1 MWFSLF
7 VTVLILTITFY
18 QGLQGLFSA
27 LINCVLAILSAVLAF
42 GYFEDVYFAFLA
54 DSQPD
59 NGRAIAL
66 MGIFIGSLLVL
77 RIVFDLAVTGNMH
90 FPIQVDRIAG
100 GILGLITALVIV
112 GVLAI
117 GFQLLDFDSSFL
129 GFARYQLVDASSGA
143 PVDFGK
149 PDEKTGIPPDNI
161 ATIDW
166 SNVRQERHNLWFH
179 PDGFTVAL
187 VSHLSDNAFSGR
199 NRFRTA
205 YPDFLGSIHRAKTGI
220 YQGEKNAVPPESM
233 SVSGYSYLKKSPA
246 FKGRKITTSASQAKT
261 KSVTLVPSHRPG
273 QGSQLMVVRIILKS
287 EAADASN
294 VVHFTTEQI
303 RLVARE
309 RAGGRSQEYFPVG
322 MSLPKPEPGVLYYE
336 VAQGEGFARELKES
350 MVEIDFVF
358 EVPENDEF
366 EPLFLEYKQNARVN
380 LDKGLKRD
388 QLRPRTGGA
397 AASPAA
403 GSGGTGA
410 DAGSTQ
416 APPTADGSAGRT
428 MPIKPSAMSQFSNRL
443 PFFRPLT
450 NYQAI
455 SAPQIKGNALAGGR
469 IFAHLDDRWQPLP
482 GNQAAIQSFDVPAG
496 MHLLQLNVNRVRAG
510 SLLGQVMNFARSGV
524 RSFSAVDAG
533 RAQYPAIGAYA
544 MAMEGGRPSFEL
556 IYLNEIERIGGRL
569 PKLERINED
578 NLQNDDVYCFL
589 FLVPSGTKITGMNV
603 GNKFLDMSQDNLV
616 AP

>member
-7 VTVLILTITFY
+7 VTLLILTITFY

-42 GYFEDVYFAFLA
+42 GYYEDVYFTLLVE
-54 DSQPD
+54 SQPE

-66 MGIFIGSLLVL
+66 VGIFISTLLVL
-77 RIVFDLAVTGNMH
+77 RLIFDLVITGHMH
-90 FPIQVDRIAG
+90 FPIQVDRIVG
-100 GILGLITALVIV
+100 GIFGLITALIIV

-117 GFQLLDFDSSFL
+117 GFQLLDFNSCFL
-129 GFARYQLVDASSGA
+129 GFTRYTLVDASSGTA
-143 PVDFGK
+143 VDFGN
-149 PDEKTGIPPDNI
+149 PDPKTDLTPHNV

-166 SNVRQERHNLWFH
+166 TNVRQERHNLWFN

-187 VSHLSDNAFSGR
+187 VSHLSDNALTGR
-199 NRFRTA
+199 NRFRTV
-205 YPDFLGSIHRAKTGI
+205 YPDFLGSVHRAKTGI
-220 YQGEKNAVPPESM
+220 FEGEKNAVPPNSIALIA
-233 SVSGYSYLKKSPA
+233 YKYLEKSQA
-246 FKGRKITTSASQAKT
+246 FKGRKIITPTSQAKNKT
-261 KSVTLVPSHRPG
+261 FELVPSKRPG
-273 QGSQLMVVRIILKS
+273 KGSRLMVVRVALKR
-287 EAADASN
+287 EAADTGGTLQ
-294 VVHFTTEQI
+294 FTTEQI

-309 RAGGRSQEYFPVG
+309 RAGGRTQEYFPVG
-322 MSLPKPEPGVLYYE
+322 MNPPEAVPGVLYYE
-336 VAQGEGFARELKES
+336 VAQGEGFAREIKKEDIH
-350 MVEIDFVF
+350 IDFVF
-358 EVPENDEF
+358 EVPETEGF
-366 EPLFLEYKQNARVN
+366 EPLFIEYKQNARVN
-380 LDKGLKRD
+380 FDTHLKDRAM
-388 QLRPRTGGA
+388 PPIEGA
-397 AASPAA
+397 AVPPAA
-403 GSGGTGA
+403 GQGGTPT

-416 APPTADGSAGRT
+416 APPAADGSAGRT

-450 NYQAI
+450 TYQAI
-455 SAPQIKGNALAGGR
+455 SAPQMKGNALAGGR
-469 IFAHLDDRWQPLP
+469 IFTHLDDRWQPLP

-524 RSFSAVDAG
+524 RSFTAVDAA
-533 RAQYPAIGAYA
+533 RTQYPAVGVYA
-544 MAMEGGRPSFEL
+544 MALEGGRPSFEL

>member
-7 VTVLILTITFY
+7 VTVLIATITFY

-54 DSQPD
+54 ESQPD

-90 FPIQVDRIAG
+90 FPIQVDRIGG
-100 GILGLITALVIV
+100 GILGLITALIIV
-112 GVLAI
+112 GMLAI
-117 GFQLLDFDSSFL
+117 GFQLLNFDSSFL
-129 GFARYQLVDASSGA
+129 GFARYRLVDTSSGA

-149 PDEKTGIPPDNI
+149 PDEKTGIPPGNI

-166 SNVRQERHNLWFH
+166 TNVRQERHNLWFH

-187 VSHLSDNAFSGR
+187 VSHLSDNAFTGR

-220 YQGEKNAVPPESM
+220 YRGEKNAVPPDCM
-233 SVSGYSYLKKSPA
+233 SVSGYSYLKKSQT
-246 FKGRKITTSASQAKT
+246 FKDRKITISGSQPKT
-261 KSVTLVPSHRPG
+261 KSATLVPSRRPG
-273 QGSQLMVVRIILKS
+273 PGTQLMVVRTVLKP
-287 EAADASN
+287 EAADSGSM
-294 VVHFTTEQI
+294 VQFTTEQI

-309 RAGGRSQEYFPVG
+309 RAGGQSKEYFPVG
-322 MSLPKPEPGVLYYE
+322 MSLPQPIPGALYYE
-336 VAQGEGFARELKES
+336 VAQGEGFARKLTNNLA
-350 MVEIDFVF
+350 EIDFVF
-358 EVPENDEF
+358 EVPEAEDF

-388 QLRPRTGGA
+388 QLRAIIGGA
-397 AASPAA
+397 ATPPAA
-403 GSGGTGA
+403 GAGGTTT
-410 DAGSTQ
+410 DAGSTE
-416 APPTADGSAGRT
+416 APPAADGSAGRT
-428 MPIKPSAMSQFSNRL
+428 MPIKPAAMSQFSNRL

-450 NYQAI
+450 SYQVI
-455 SAPQIKGNALAGGR
+455 TAPQMKGNALAGGR
-469 IFAHLDDRWQPLP
+469 IFAHLDERWQPQP
-482 GNQAAIQSFDVPAG
+482 GNQAAIQSLDVPAG

-510 SLLGQVMNFARSGV
+510 SLLGQVMKFASSGV

-533 RAQYPAIGAYA
+533 RAQYPAIGVYA
-544 MAMEGGRPSFEL
+544 MAMAGGRPSFEL

-569 PKLERINED
+569 PKLDRINED
-578 NLQNDDVYCFL
+578 TLQNDDVYCFL
-589 FLVPSGTKITGMNV
+589 FIVPSGTKITGMNV